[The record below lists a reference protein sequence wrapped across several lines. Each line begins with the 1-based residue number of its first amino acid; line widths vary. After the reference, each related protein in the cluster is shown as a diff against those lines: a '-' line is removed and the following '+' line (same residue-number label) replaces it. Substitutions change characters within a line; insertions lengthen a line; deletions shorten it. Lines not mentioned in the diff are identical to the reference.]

1 MDCHFTRDKT
11 QDGSITTRHVD
22 SAHQLAD
29 VLTKPLEKEIFVPM
43 VRKLGVQD
51 IHFPTWEGVLGDQ
64 SLWEIRVS

>member
-51 IHFPTWEGVLGDQ
+51 IHFPT
-64 SLWEIRVS
+64 

>member
-29 VLTKPLEKEIFVPM
+29 VLTKPLGKEIFVPM

-51 IHFPTWEGVLGDQ
+51 IHSPT
-64 SLWEIRVS
+64 